1 MMDEKHIAVFIGSY
15 DMPHDGHVRVASRV
29 GEMEDIDEVLVIPV
43 SGHPVKTLVASYE
56 QRYEMVKLAFEGVV
70 PKAKAHKTDL
80 SGPVEIVKRLEEEH
94 PENSYALVI
103 GSDLI
108 RHIKDFPDVGEF
120 IDEGH
125 EIIISTTGDYRTQM
139 PNRFRIV
146 TGDSDKGSSTVI
158 RGMMT
163 NHKDVSGLVPRKVLE
178 YIHDNKVYDAKNGD

>member
-15 DMPHDGHVRVASRV
+15 DMPHDGHVRVAAMVS
-29 GEMEDIDEVLVIPV
+29 GLEDIDEVLVIPV
-43 SGHPVKTLVASYE
+43 SGHPVKTMVASYA

-80 SGPVEIVKRLEEEH
+80 SAPVEIVRRLEEEH
-94 PENSYALVI
+94 PENSYSLVI

-108 RHIKDFPDVGEF
+108 KFIKDFPDIGEF

-125 EIIISTTGDYRTQM
+125 EIIVSTTGDYQTQM

-146 TGDSDKGSSTVI
+146 TGDSDKGSSTAI

-163 NHKDVSGLVPRKVLE
+163 NHKDVSGLVPRKVLD
-178 YIHDNKVYDAKNGD
+178 YISENGIYSG